1 MVVKQWQF
9 QPHDSTQVQHLHR
22 TAGIAPVVAQL
33 LVARGV
39 TDPTAAKQF
48 LAAKLSDLRNPEDL
62 PGVEGAANRIHDA
75 IQNGKKIAIYG
86 DYDADGMTST
96 AILLRGLRLLHADVR
111 FYVPNRIEE
120 GYGLNHQ
127 ALEKLSEEG
136 INLVITVDCGIASL
150 EEAKTAKRLGLE
162 LIITDHHEMLDELPC
177 ADEIVHPALPGHG
190 YPFLGLCGAGVAFKL
205 IWRVCQLQ
213 SNAKRVS
220 DRMRNYLL
228 SAIGLAAI
236 GTVADVV
243 PLTDE
248 NRVIVRHGL
257 KTLKATPTIGI
268 EALMKVAGLDKKP
281 ELSSDDIGFMLGPRL
296 NAAGRLG
303 QGELGIEL
311 LSTDSYERAEE
322 LALHLNELNATRMSV
337 EKEIVQAAKQQALE
351 QHPNIEEQPALVLG
365 GKGWHAGVIGIV
377 AGRLAEKFY
386 RPTIVLSQ
394 DEKGLEHAMGSG
406 RSIPGFNL
414 NKALF
419 HCREHLVKHG
429 GHAAAAGL
437 RIEDEKIPAFREAF
451 CEYVSSQLTEAD
463 FQPSIRI
470 DAEAS
475 LPSLTLQTVK
485 QLEEMAPF
493 GQSNR
498 RPTLCAR
505 GVTLG
510 NQPRRMGRGE
520 KHLSVTLQ
528 QNEIKIRAV
537 AFNQGDWADS
547 MQAHQG
553 AFDIAYR
560 PVLNEYNGRR
570 NVEVQIVDWKAAE
583 SMSKVAG

>member
-1 MVVKQWQF
+1 MGKRWRF
-9 QPHDSTQVQHLHR
+9 HPHDSSHIQHLQR
-22 TAGIAPVVAQL
+22 SAGIAPVVAQL
-33 LVARGV
+33 LIARGI
-39 TDPTAAKQF
+39 TEPKEAERF
-48 LAAKLSDLRNPEDL
+48 LAAKLKDLRDPEEL
-62 PGVEGAANRIHDA
+62 PGIEDAAKLIHDA
-75 IQNGKKIAIYG
+75 VQQGKKITIFG

-96 AILLRGLRLLHADVR
+96 AILLRGLRLLHANVE
-111 FYVPNRIEE
+111 FYVPNRMTE
-120 GYGLNHQ
+120 GYGVNDV
-127 ALEKLSEEG
+127 ALEEIAANGTK
-136 INLVITVDCGIASL
+136 LVITVDCGIASL
-150 EEAKTAKRLGLE
+150 AEAETAKRLGLE
-162 LIITDHHEMLDELPC
+162 LIVTDHHEMLSELPC
-177 ADEIVHPALPGHG
+177 ADVIVHPALPGYN
-190 YPFLGLCGAGVAFKL
+190 YPFTGLCGAGVAFKL

-228 SAIGLAAI
+228 SAMGLCAI

-257 KTLKATPTIGI
+257 KTLKAAPTIGVA
-268 EALMKVAGLDKKP
+268 ALIRAAGLDKKP
-281 ELSSDDIGFMLGPRL
+281 ELSTEDIGFMLAPRL

-322 LALHLNELNATRMSV
+322 LAAYLNDLNATRMNV
-337 EKEIVQAAKQQALE
+337 EKEITQAAREQAENDFGNVEDL
-351 QHPNIEEQPALVLG
+351 PALVLAG
-365 GKGWHAGVIGIV
+365 RGWHAGVIGIV

-386 RPTIVLSQ
+386 RPTIVLTL
-394 DEKGLEHAMGSG
+394 DEEGKELAMGSG

-437 RIEDEKIPAFREAF
+437 RLDEANIPAFREAF
-451 CEYVSSQLTEAD
+451 SEYVSSQLSAED
-463 FQPSIRI
+463 FEPNLQI

-475 LPSLTLQTVK
+475 LPSLTLKTVK

-505 GVTLG
+505 GVQLG
-510 NQPRRMGRGE
+510 NQPRRIGRGE
-520 KHLSVTLQ
+520 KHMSVMLL
-528 QNEIKIRAV
+528 QNEVRLKAV
-537 AFNQGDWADS
+537 AFNQGDWAET
-547 MQAHQG
+547 MQAHDG
-553 AFDIAYR
+553 AMDVAYR

-570 NVEVQIVDWKAAE
+570 SVEVQIVDWKPAENLSKAA
-583 SMSKVAG
+583 G